1 MCWREYGAKNIHI
14 KLKCFS
20 TNPQSIVVDYDQ
32 GKLMSLID
40 LVFCSDEHLNHL
52 LANVKGIRFRPKQIN
67 SQTAAKVKKNNN
79 GKE

>member
-1 MCWREYGAKNIHI
+1 MLKRVVQCQNIHI
-14 KLKCFS
+14 KLKCFP

-40 LVFCSDEHLNHL
+40 LVFRSDEHLNHL
-52 LANVKGIRFRPKQIN
+52 LANVQGIRFQPKQIN

-79 GKE
+79 DKE